1 MAASFGGSRDP
12 KLFGHGPSPLVRAA
26 LLVLLS
32 IVIIAVDHR
41 EGHLDRVRQTLSVLA
56 YPVQLLVDLPNAAL
70 DRATESLGTRDRLLR
85 ENNRLRAER
94 LELSARVQRLASL
107 ERENEKLREL
117 LESGQRVGE
126 RFLAAELLEVSLDPF
141 RHRVVVD
148 KGSRDEVYAGQPLLD
163 ADGIMGQIT
172 NVGPFGAEAILITD
186 PSHAIPV
193 EINRNGLR
201 TIALGTG
208 DLTRLELP
216 YLPNSAD
223 VREGDLL
230 VSSGLGRRFP
240 RGYPVGTVDSV
251 ERRPGET
258 FAAIHAE
265 PAAALNRS
273 REVLLVW
280 REDGERFDRDPLA
293 TPQSG
298 EDGETS
304 PPEDDSGE
312 RP

>member
-70 DRATESLGTRDRLLR
+70 DRASESLGTRDRLLR

-94 LELSARVQRLASL
+94 LELSARAQRLASL

-163 ADGIMGQIT
+163 ADGIMGQVT
-172 NVGPFGAEAILITD
+172 HVGPFGAEAILITD